1 MYKPSYV
8 REGTTTILMMSRG
21 VLFKVHYLSRVSVNQ
36 IGSNN
41 CVLMV
46 SIRSIIIASSGF
58 FVMFKCIIIIMCLL
72 LVYIYMM

>member
-1 MYKPSYV
+1 MYNHNYV
-8 REGTTTILMMSRG
+8 RQGGLTAIFMSRG

-46 SIRSIIIASSGF
+46 SIRSIIAS
-58 FVMFKCIIIIMCLL
+58 
-72 LVYIYMM
+72 